1 MQILKFSKVVKRI
14 ATGAGLGLL
23 CALSLAA
30 ADPAAE
36 TSGGTY
42 AVARTP
48 WGHPD
53 LQAMWVNDSATPL
66 ERPKAFAGRQT
77 LSDEDFSNLQAK
89 AAEVT
94 DGGDAFFGDDFVKA
108 AIAKGSE
115 YRSFD
120 QKTGNYNQFWISE
133 RSLENRTSLIIDPP
147 DGQLPALTPAGRVRM
162 ADLGRKFAGHQPAG
176 PEDLSPQVR
185 CITYGVPYIL
195 AGYNSYFHF
204 LQTPD
209 HVVIYQ
215 EMIHDARIIPL
226 DGRAHLPAQI

>member
-120 QKTGNYNQFWISE
+120 QKTE
-133 RSLENRTSLIIDPP
+133 PR
-147 DGQLPALTPAGRVRM
+147 
-162 ADLGRKFAGHQPAG
+162 
-176 PEDLSPQVR
+176 
-185 CITYGVPYIL
+185 
-195 AGYNSYFHF
+195 
-204 LQTPD
+204 
-209 HVVIYQ
+209 
-215 EMIHDARIIPL
+215 
-226 DGRAHLPAQI
+226 